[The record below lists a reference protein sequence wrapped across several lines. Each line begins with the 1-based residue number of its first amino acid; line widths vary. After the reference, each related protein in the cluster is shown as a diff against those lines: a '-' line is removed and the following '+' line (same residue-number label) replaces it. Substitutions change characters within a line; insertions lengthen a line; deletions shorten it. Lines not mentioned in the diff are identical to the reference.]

1 MQIYTPKTTPVRMST
16 WNGGHDEE
24 VVQEL
29 RDFGFTVAFQESP
42 VETEHD
48 WDDDTGEQV
57 EVPARGCLVA
67 VGRYNWDTLHFAPGS
82 YIVFRLVNIETGE
95 YVEWT
100 DENLNDPANKVV
112 LFDRSATQV
121 AKGYDLIG

>member
-16 WNGGHDEE
+16 WNGGQDEE

-29 RDFGFTVAFQESP
+29 RDLGFTVVFQESP
-42 VETEHD
+42 VETERD
-48 WDDDTGEQV
+48 WDDDKGEEI
-57 EVPARGCLVA
+57 EVPAQGHLVV
-67 VGRYNWDTLHFAPGS
+67 VGRYKWDTLHFSPGH

-100 DENLNDPANKVV
+100 DENLNDPANKVA
-112 LFDRSATQV
+112 LFDLSATQV